1 MKIDKLNIVFIAA
14 IVVCLFFIA
23 RSCQPPGKGQAQE
36 WMDDMQQDLNTV
48 AQYLKEYPYPDILI
62 DEEYQA
68 DGTMKLLLS
77 EPVAI
82 ENDEVVKAIDRL
94 FAYGVTNIYKNEK
107 ENTIQLVKYIRFRD
121 FNAGLLY
128 SLDGANEPTHQYLTK
143 LEPLSQEGWYY
154 YEADYNEWRLQNR

>member
-14 IVVCLFFIA
+14 IVVCLFFIV

-62 DEEYQA
+62 DEEEQA
-68 DGTMKLLLS
+68 DGAMNLLLS
-77 EPVAI
+77 QIVAI
-82 ENDEVVKAIDRL
+82 DNDEVVKAIDRL
-94 FAYGVTNIYKNEK
+94 FAYGFTRISKDEEDNCIEFLKH
-107 ENTIQLVKYIRFRD
+107 TAFSDRS
-121 FNAGLLY
+121 AGLAY
-128 SLDGANEPTHQYLTK
+128 SVDGENAPILQYLTK